1 MMNKKA
7 IAAFAAGA
15 TLLAGFAMATPVFA
29 ADAQAPKNDQNPAAP
44 KNDQNPAAPKND
56 QNPAAP
62 KNDQNPAA
70 PKNDQNPAAPKN
82 DQNPAAP
89 KKKDSESTEDK
100 IHALKLADAK
110 AEFAK
115 QKAELGKK
123 KTALTTAAT
132 DLNNAAQ
139 AVQSAKNRVDD
150 AKRDLAQNKDKKNV
164 NSLKDALNK
173 ADADLKK
180 AEKVQEKKSAAFK
193 DAYKN
198 FMELLAGDYAKAVNA
213 LTALDETAVN
223 TADTVAGVEEALA
236 DDEAVKNALNI
247 VPSATIQQG
256 NTGATKQGQAGA
268 NGAAAGAKTTVVE
281 KKKDGG
287 KKLPGTGVGV
297 TLTALAATM
306 LAGMGAAVRK
316 ARH

>member
-29 ADAQAPKNDQNPAAP
+29 ADAQAPKNDQSPEAS
-44 KNDQNPAAPKND
+44 
-56 QNPAAP
+56 
-62 KNDQNPAA
+62 
-70 PKNDQNPAAPKN
+70 
-82 DQNPAAP
+82 

-110 AEFAK
+110 AELGK
-115 QKAELGKK
+115 KKTELGKK

-164 NSLKDALNK
+164 NSLKDVLNK

-256 NTGATKQGQAGA
+256 NTGATKQGQQGKQDQQQ
-268 NGAAAGAKTTVVE
+268 GKQDQQQGKQDQQQGKQGKTEVE
-281 KKKDGG
+281 NKKDA
-287 KKLPGTGVGV
+287 KKHLPGTGVGV

>member
-15 TLLAGFAMATPVFA
+15 TLLAGFAMATPAFA
-29 ADAQAPKNDQNPAAP
+29 AGAQDPKKDQTPADP
-44 KNDQNPAAPKND
+44 
-56 QNPAAP
+56 
-62 KNDQNPAA
+62 
-70 PKNDQNPAAPKN
+70 
-82 DQNPAAP
+82 
-89 KKKDSESTEDK
+89 KKDSESTDDK

-110 AEFAK
+110 AEFTK
-115 QKAELGKK
+115 QKAELNKK
-123 KTALTTAAT
+123 KTALITAAT

-139 AVQSAKNRVDD
+139 AVQSAKNSVDD
-150 AKRDLAQNKDKKNV
+150 AKRNLAQNKDKKNV

-198 FMELLAGDYAKAVNA
+198 FMELLTGNYAKAVNA

-236 DDEAVKNALNI
+236 DNEAVKNALNI

-256 NTGATKQGQAGA
+256 NTGATKQGQQGKQDQQGKQGKTEVENK
-268 NGAAAGAKTTVVE
+268 NG
-281 KKKDGG
+281 KDKRGNTHT
-287 KKLPGTGVGV
+287 GTGVGV

>member
-1 MMNKKA
+1 MNKKA
-7 IAAFAAGA
+7 VAAFAAGA

-44 KNDQNPAAPKND
+44 KNDQNPAAPK
-56 QNPAAP
+56 
-62 KNDQNPAA
+62 
-70 PKNDQNPAAPKN
+70 
-82 DQNPAAP
+82 
-89 KKKDSESTEDK
+89 KKDSESTDDK

-110 AEFAK
+110 AEFDK

-132 DLNNAAQ
+132 GLNNAVQ
-139 AVQSAKNRVDD
+139 AVQKAKNSVDD
-150 AKRDLAQNKDKKNV
+150 AKRALAQNKDKKSV
-164 NSLKDALNK
+164 NSLKDTLNG
-173 ADADLKK
+173 ADAALKK

-198 FMELLAGDYAKAVNA
+198 FMELLTGDYAKAVNA

-223 TADTVAGVEEALA
+223 TDDTVAGVEEALA
-236 DDEAVKNALNI
+236 DDEAVKNALSI

>member
-1 MMNKKA
+1 MNKKA

-29 ADAQAPKNDQNPAAP
+29 ADAQ
-44 KNDQNPAAPKND
+44 APKND

-256 NTGATKQGQAGA
+256 NTGATKQGQQGKQDQQQ
-268 NGAAAGAKTTVVE
+268 GKQGKTEVE
-281 KKKDGG
+281 NKKDA
-287 KKLPGTGVGV
+287 KKHLPGTGVGV

>member
-1 MMNKKA
+1 
-7 IAAFAAGA
+7 
-15 TLLAGFAMATPVFA
+15 
-29 ADAQAPKNDQNPAAP
+29 NPAAP
-44 KNDQNPAAPKND
+44 KNDQT
-56 QNPAAP
+56 
-62 KNDQNPAA
+62 
-70 PKNDQNPAAPKN
+70 
-82 DQNPAAP
+82 P
-89 KKKDSESTEDK
+89 KKKDSESTDDK

-110 AEFAK
+110 AEFDK

-132 DLNNAAQ
+132 GLNSAAQ
-139 AVQSAKNRVDD
+139 AVQTAKNGVDD
-150 AKRDLAQNKDKKNV
+150 AKRALAQNKDKKNV

-173 ADADLKK
+173 ADAALKK

-198 FMELLAGDYAKAVNA
+198 FMELLTGDYAKAVNA

-236 DDEAVKNALNI
+236 DNEAVKNALNI

-256 NTGATKQGQAGA
+256 NTGATKQGQTGA

-287 KKLPGTGVGV
+287 KKLP
-297 TLTALAATM
+297 
-306 LAGMGAAVRK
+306 
-316 ARH
+316 

>member
-1 MMNKKA
+1 M
-7 IAAFAAGA
+7 G
-15 TLLAGFAMATPVFA
+15 
-29 ADAQAPKNDQNPAAP
+29 
-44 KNDQNPAAPKND
+44 
-56 QNPAAP
+56 
-62 KNDQNPAA
+62 
-70 PKNDQNPAAPKN
+70 
-82 DQNPAAP
+82 
-89 KKKDSESTEDK
+89 KKKT
-100 IHALKLADAK
+100 
-110 AEFAK
+110 
-115 QKAELGKK
+115 ELGKK

-132 DLNNAAQ
+132 GLNNAVQ
-139 AVQSAKNRVDD
+139 AVQKAKNSVDD
-150 AKRDLAQNKDKKNV
+150 AKRALAQNKDKKNV
-164 NSLKDALNK
+164 NSLKDALND
-173 ADADLKK
+173 ADAALKK

-198 FMELLAGDYAKAVNA
+198 FMELLTGDYAKAVNA
-213 LTALDETAVN
+213 LTALDETAVK
-223 TADTVAGVEEALA
+223 TVDTVAGVEEALA
-236 DDEAVKNALNI
+236 DNEAVKNALNI

>member
-29 ADAQAPKNDQNPAAP
+29 ADAQAPKNDQNLAAP
-44 KNDQNPAAPKND
+44 KNDQNP
-56 QNPAAP
+56 
-62 KNDQNPAA
+62 
-70 PKNDQNPAAPKN
+70 
-82 DQNPAAP
+82 
-89 KKKDSESTEDK
+89 KKKDSESTDDK
-100 IHALKLADAK
+100 IHALKLADT
-110 AEFAK
+110 
-115 QKAELGKK
+115 KAELGKK

-132 DLNNAAQ
+132 GLNNAVQ
-139 AVQSAKNRVDD
+139 AVQKAKN
-150 AKRDLAQNKDKKNV
+150 
-164 NSLKDALNK
+164 S
-173 ADADLKK
+173 
-180 AEKVQEKKSAAFK
+180 
-193 DAYKN
+193 
-198 FMELLAGDYAKAVNA
+198 
-213 LTALDETAVN
+213 
-223 TADTVAGVEEALA
+223 
-236 DDEAVKNALNI
+236 

>member
-29 ADAQAPKNDQNPAAP
+29 ADAQ
-44 KNDQNPAAPKND
+44 
-56 QNPAAP
+56 AP

-132 DLNNAAQ
+132 DLNNATQ
-139 AVQSAKNRVDD
+139 AVQQAKNSVDD

-198 FMELLAGDYAKAVNA
+198 FMELLTGDYAKAVNA

-223 TADTVAGVEEALA
+223 TDDTVAGVEEALA
-236 DDEAVKNALNI
+236 DDESVKNALNI